1 MHIQSTT
8 LATAATTVSVVAC
21 TITKIQGSKLAAND
35 RYLQLHDTKA
45 TPANAAV
52 PTRVWPIYG
61 TAPFG
66 EAFLAQPVALV
77 NGATFV
83 VSTTQNTYTATAE
96 TVDITVDGW
105 AVIDL
110 TGATIVGDYTTG
122 TPGETPWADGAGPKT
137 LLRLEFTALT
147 DAGATLYAKVFAS
160 TAATVAG
167 DLPLVQVALPRLTSK
182 DFMFNLR
189 PKVTKNNT
197 LYQGC
202 VVAIDSTAGAYD
214 GTYAGSDFAIRCTSI

>member
-35 RYLQLHDTKA
+35 RYLQLHDTKT

-66 EAFLAQPVALV
+66 EAFLAQPVALT

-105 AVIDL
+105 AVVDL
-110 TGATIVGDYTTG
+110 TGTTVVGDYSTG
-122 TPGETPWADGAGPKT
+122 GQDKTIWTDGSGPHT
-137 LLRLEFTALT
+137 LLRLEFTALS
-147 DAGATLYAKVFAS
+147 DAGVVLYGKVFGTD
-160 TAATVAG
+160 TALAIG
-167 DLPLVQVALPRLTSK
+167 DMPLAQFVLPRNTSK
-182 DFMFNLR
+182 EFMVNLT
-189 PKVTKNNT
+189 PKFTKANV

-202 VVAIDSTAGAYD
+202 VVSIDNAAGAY
-214 GTYAGSDFAIRCTSI
+214 GASYSGSAFAIRGTYK